1 MTDVPDSYDPETV
14 EPKWQEEWRESEVY
28 YHEGEPDY
36 VIDTPPPYPTG
47 QLHIGHALGWSY
59 MDFAARFHRLL
70 GEEVL
75 FPQGWDC
82 HGLPTEVKV
91 EEEEDIHRTDVPRE
105 EFRDLCVE
113 LSERRIDSMKDTM
126 HALGFSQDWSAEYR
140 TMDSEYWAKTQQSF
154 VEMEAGEGEESYVY
168 RDEHPVNWCPRCE
181 TAIADAEVENID
193 REGTLHYITFSGVD
207 NDDTDEQSSSSNRTS
222 SDDIEIATTRPELL
236 AACVGMA
243 VDPDDERYSDRIGDT
258 FEVPLFGQEVELL
271 ADDDVDGDFGTGA
284 VMICTFGDKQ
294 DVTWWAEHDLDLRP
308 VFTEDGRL
316 GELAGEYEGL
326 TVEEAKATIAEDLD
340 EAGYLED
347 TEPTDQS
354 VGACWRCD
362 TPIEILS
369 KEQWFVEVRQD
380 EILEKAEQVEWIPDH
395 MYDRL
400 EDWTEGMEW
409 DWVISRQ
416 RVFATPIPAWF
427 CRECDH
433 VHVAEIEELPLD
445 PTEQDPEVGSCPE
458 CGAENWEGE
467 TDVMDTWMDSSISP
481 MHVQGWPDE
490 EFTPT
495 TLREQGHDIIRTW
508 AFYTLLRVTALEDE
522 IPWDE
527 ALVNG
532 MVFGDDGHKMSKSRG
547 NAVGPEEAVAEY
559 SADSVRQALALGGQP
574 GSDIQFQWK
583 EVKSASRFLT
593 KCWNIFQFSSGHFD
607 ESTPDISAPAYR
619 DADKWILTKLASTIE
634 EVEADMREY
643 RFDSALRKLREFVW
657 EDLADDYLELVK
669 GRLYEGR
676 PGERDAARHALY
688 TAVSASMRML
698 APFSPHFAEEVYHHL
713 PGTEGS
719 VHVAPWPDADFGIED
734 EDAEAKGDVIA
745 EVASTVRA
753 WKSDEGMALNADLQR
768 IEVYSDHGRG
778 YDTYDLSEAVN
789 APVYLETGSP
799 NVELVPVGVDPDHSV
814 IGPQFR
820 DKAGQVVAALESSD
834 FTQLKNQKKI
844 EGEISLELDGE
855 TVTIDGDA
863 VEIEEEYRAEGGEEV
878 EVVETDSAT
887 ILVFP

>member
-14 EPKWQEEWRESEVY
+14 EPKWQEEWRQSDVY
-28 YHEGEPDY
+28 RHEGEPDY

-47 QLHIGHALGWSY
+47 QLHLGHALGWSY
-59 MDFAARFHRLL
+59 MDFAARFHRQT
-70 GEEVL
+70 GDDVL

-113 LSERRIDSMKDTM
+113 YTERRIDGMKETM
-126 HALGFSQDWSAEYR
+126 QALGFSQDWNAEYR
-140 TMDSEYWAKTQQSF
+140 TMDADYWEKTQRSF
-154 VEMEAGEGEESYVY
+154 VEMAAGEREESYIY

-181 TAIADAEVENID
+181 TAIADAEVENVD
-193 REGTLHYITFSGVD
+193 REGTLYYVTFPGTG
-207 NDDTDEQSSSSNRTS
+207 NDDIQ
-222 SDDIEIATTRPELL
+222 IATTRPELL

-243 VDPDDERYSDRIGDT
+243 VSPDDERYEDRIGDT
-258 FEVPLFGQEVELL
+258 FEVPLFGQEIELI

-294 DVTWWAEHDLDLRP
+294 DVDWWAEHDLDLRP
-308 VFTEDGRL
+308 VFTEDGYL
-316 GELAGEYEGL
+316 NELAGDYEGL
-326 TVEEAKATIAEDLD
+326 TIEEAKGVVADDLED
-340 EAGYLED
+340 AGYLEK

-380 EILEKAEQVEWIPDH
+380 EILEKAQQVEWIPEH

-416 RVFATPIPAWF
+416 RVFATPIPTWF
-427 CRECDH
+427 CGNDDCEH
-433 VHVAEIEELPLD
+433 VHVASIEELPLD
-445 PTEQDPEVGSCPE
+445 PTETDPAVGACPE
-458 CGAENWEGE
+458 CGADDWEGE

-508 AFYTLLRVTALEDE
+508 AFYTLLRVTALEDGL
-522 IPWDE
+522 PWDE

-532 MVFGDDGHKMSKSRG
+532 MVFGEDGHKMSKSRG
-547 NAVGPEEAVAEY
+547 NAVGPEEAVSEY
-559 SADSVRQALALGGQP
+559 SADAVRQALALGGQP

-593 KCWNIFQFSSGHFD
+593 KFWNIFQFSSEHFD
-607 ESTPDISAPAYR
+607 ESTPDIAAPAYR
-619 DADKWILTKLASTIE
+619 DADKWILAKLSRTVE
-634 EVEADMREY
+634 EVEADMEAY
-643 RFDSALRKLREFVW
+643 RFDTALRTLREFVW
-657 EDLADDYLELVK
+657 NDLADDYLELVK

-688 TAVSASMRML
+688 AAVSASVRML
-698 APFSPHFAEEVYHHL
+698 APFSPHFADEVYHYL

-719 VHVAPWPDADFGIED
+719 VHAAEWPAAEFATGDDPE
-734 EDAEAKGDVIA
+734 AEAKGDLIA
-745 EVASTVRA
+745 EVASTIRA
-753 WKSDEGMALNADLQR
+753 WKSDEGMALNAELDR
-768 IEVYSDHGRG
+768 VEVYCEQGRG
-778 YDTYDLSEAVN
+778 WDTYDLSEAVN
-789 APVYLETGSP
+789 APVYPEAGEP

-820 DKAGQVVAALESSD
+820 DKAGQVIGALESAD
-834 FTQLKNQKKI
+834 LTQLKNQLEI
-844 EGEISLELDGE
+844 DGEIALEVDGE
-855 TVTIDGDA
+855 EVTIDGDA
-863 VEIEEEYRAEGGEEV
+863 VEIDEEYRAESGEEV
-878 EVVETDSAT
+878 EVLETDHAT
-887 ILVFP
+887 VLVFP